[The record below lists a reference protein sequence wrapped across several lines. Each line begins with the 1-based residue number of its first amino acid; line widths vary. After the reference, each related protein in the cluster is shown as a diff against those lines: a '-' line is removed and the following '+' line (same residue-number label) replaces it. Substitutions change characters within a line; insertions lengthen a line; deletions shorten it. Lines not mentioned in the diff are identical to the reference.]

1 LVFLPPRR
9 SLLDRLLDFSGDSDM
24 FAGTPSPRAWLRR
37 LEFLAGYPV
46 WTILPGVPVVQ

>member
-1 LVFLPPRR
+1 
-9 SLLDRLLDFSGDSDM
+9 M

-37 LEFLAGYPV
+37 LESLAIYPV